1 MTFFVEKQSQ
11 DMLQQADEDV
21 ETVGLQSDGRI
32 ACNLVQENGLV
43 IFVIFIL
50 ESTTKSLKT

>member
-1 MTFFVEKQSQ
+1 MFGDEFNIVRHFPEYFL
-11 DMLQQADEDV
+11 DYREMLDP
-21 ETVGLQSDGRI
+21 TTDGRI
-32 ACNLVQENGLV
+32 ACNQVQENGLV